1 MSTLNVNELNAPAEH
16 NFDIK
21 FDDGESLLVAG
32 TCNLHPLSH
41 FKLPTGTTAQRPAS
55 PSVGMIRFNSELVQ
69 VEVWSGSSWLQIIK
83 ASTGGNDG
91 GTPTSAA
98 SSVQELMDAGVAAD
112 GNYYMNLDGTTR
124 RYFVPVNSHPYY
136 ILIGNWGGGGTAFF
150 SNSSALTG
158 QNLND
163 TGDSTPVGN
172 FAYNSTWGYYR
183 NVSGSDF
190 RYATFSNRGV
200 TYRYVKM
207 RMNLYN
213 YYSNDGQNG
222 RNFLNISSGVGDG
235 LTIMRDNSQSGDGQH
250 IFTFYT
256 AISNNDSNG
265 CPSTAGTQPTHVSG
279 GGNNPGG
286 FMGNRYTC
294 FSRSGNSYT
303 SEYVR
308 NFTVQPGDNSGGTG
322 PNVFNGDAWFT
333 VDLGTTYSDNM
344 HIVIHSDQDSGNE
357 DTYLKRGCV
366 LVRPA

>member
-1 MSTLNVNELNAPAEH
+1 MN
-16 NFDIK
+16 NFEIN
-21 FDDGESLLVAG
+21 FDDGESMIVEGA
-32 TCNLHPLSH
+32 CNLHPLSH
-41 FKLPTGTTAQRPAS
+41 FKLPAGTTAQRPSS
-55 PSVGMIRFNSELVQ
+55 PFTGMIRFNTEELQ
-69 VEVWSGSSWLQIIK
+69 VEVWNGSSWLQIVR
-83 ASTGGNDG
+83 ASAGGNNG
-91 GTPTSAA
+91 STPALAA
-98 SSVQELMDAGVAAD
+98 ANVQELMDAGVAAD
-112 GNYYMNLDGTTR
+112 GNYYMNIDGTTR
-124 RYFVPVNSHPYY
+124 RYFVPINSHPYY
-136 ILIGNWGGGGTAFF
+136 ILIGNWGGGAPVFF
-150 SNSSALTG
+150 SNAGALTG

-163 TGDSTPVGN
+163 QGDTTPTGN
-172 FAYNSTWGYYR
+172 FDYNSTWGFNR
-183 NVSGSDF
+183 NVSGSDY
-190 RYATFSNRGV
+190 RHATFSNRGI

-213 YYSNDGQNG
+213 YYSNDGVNG

-235 LTIMRDNSQSGDGQH
+235 LTIMRNNSGAGDGQH
-250 IFTFYT
+250 IFTYYT
-256 AISNNDSNG
+256 AISNNDGNS
-265 CPSTAGTQPTHVSG
+265 CPSVAGTQPTHVA

-308 NFTVQPGDNSGGTG
+308 NFTAQAGDNNGGTG

-333 VDLGTTYSDNM
+333 VDLGQSYTDDM

>member
-1 MSTLNVNELNAPAEH
+1 MSTLNVNELNAPADH
-16 NFDIK
+16 NFEIK
-21 FDDGESLLVAG
+21 VDDGELLNIDG
-32 TCNLHPLSH
+32 TLGLNPLSH
-41 FKLPTGTTAQRPAS
+41 FKLPVGTTAQRPSS
-55 PSVGMIRFNSELVQ
+55 PFTGMIRFNSELLQ
-69 VEVWSGSSWLQIIK
+69 VEVWSGSAWLQIVK
-83 ASTGGNDG
+83 ASSGGNNG
-91 GTPTSAA
+91 STPAQAA
-98 SSVQELMDAGVAAD
+98 ANVQELMDAGVAAD

-124 RYFVPVNSHPYY
+124 RYFVPINSHPYY
-136 ILIGNWGGGGTAFF
+136 ILIGNWGGGGAAFF
-150 SNSSALTG
+150 SNASALSG

-163 TGDSTPVGN
+163 QGDTTPTGN
-172 FAYNSTWGYYR
+172 FDYNSTWGFTR
-183 NVSGSDF
+183 NVSGSDY
-190 RYATFSNRGV
+190 RHATFSNRGI

-213 YYSNDGQNG
+213 YYSNDGVNG

-235 LTIMRDNSQSGDGQH
+235 LTIMRNNSGAGDGQH
-250 IFTFYT
+250 IFTYYT
-256 AISNNDSNG
+256 AISNNDGNS
-265 CPSTAGTQPTHVSG
+265 CPSVAGTQPTHVA

-308 NFTVQPGDNSGGTG
+308 NFSAQAGDNNGGTG

-333 VDLGTTYSDNM
+333 VDLGQSYTDDM
-344 HIVIHSDQDSGNE
+344 HIVIHSDQASSNE

>member
-1 MSTLNVNELNAPAEH
+1 
-16 NFDIK
+16 
-21 FDDGESLLVAG
+21 
-32 TCNLHPLSH
+32 
-41 FKLPTGTTAQRPAS
+41 
-55 PSVGMIRFNSELVQ
+55 
-69 VEVWSGSSWLQIIK
+69 
-83 ASTGGNDG
+83 
-91 GTPTSAA
+91 
-98 SSVQELMDAGVAAD
+98 MDSGVAAD
-112 GNYYMNLDGTTR
+112 GNYYMNIDGTTR
-124 RYFVPVNSHPYY
+124 RYFVPINSHPYY
-136 ILIGNWGGGGTAFF
+136 ILIGNWGGGGAAFF
-150 SNSSALTG
+150 SNASSLSG
-158 QNLND
+158 QNLSDQGD
-163 TGDSTPVGN
+163 TTPTGN

-183 NVSGSDF
+183 NVSGSDY
-190 RYATFSNRGV
+190 RHATFSNRGI
-200 TYRYVKM
+200 TYRYVKV

-235 LTIMRDNSQSGDGQH
+235 LTIMRDNSGAGDGQH

-256 AISNNDSNG
+256 AISNNDSNS
-265 CPSTAGTQPTHVSG
+265 CPSVAGQQPTHVA

-294 FSRSGNSYT
+294 FSRSGSGYT

-333 VDLGTTYSDNM
+333 LDLGSTYSDSM

>member
-1 MSTLNVNELNAPAEH
+1 MN
-16 NFDIK
+16 NFEIN
-21 FDDGESLLVAG
+21 FDDGESMIVNGA
-32 TCNLHPLSH
+32 CNLHPLSH
-41 FKLPTGTTAQRPAS
+41 FKLPAGTTAQRPSS
-55 PSVGMIRFNSELVQ
+55 PAAGMIRFNTEELQ
-69 VEVWSGSSWLQIIK
+69 VEVWNGSSWLQIVR
-83 ASTGGNDG
+83 ASAGGNNG
-91 GTPTSAA
+91 STPDKAA
-98 SSVQELMDAGVAAD
+98 ANVQELMDAGAAAD
-112 GNYYMNLDGTTR
+112 GNYYMNIDGTTR
-124 RYFVPVNSHPYY
+124 RYFVPINSHPYY
-136 ILIGNWGGGGTAFF
+136 ILIGNWGGGAPVFF
-150 SNSSALTG
+150 SNAGALTG

-163 TGDSTPVGN
+163 QGDTTPTGN
-172 FAYNSTWGYYR
+172 FDYNSTWGFFR
-183 NVSGSDF
+183 NVSGSDY
-190 RYATFSNRGV
+190 RHATFSNRGI

-213 YYSNDGQNG
+213 YYSNDGVNG

-235 LTIMRDNSQSGDGQH
+235 LTIMRNNSGAGDGQH
-250 IFTFYT
+250 IFTYYT
-256 AISNNDSNG
+256 AISNNDGNS
-265 CPSTAGTQPTHVSG
+265 CPSVAGTQPTHVA

-308 NFTVQPGDNSGGTG
+308 NFSAQAGDNNGGTG

-333 VDLGTTYSDNM
+333 VDLGQSYTDDM

>member
-1 MSTLNVNELNAPAEH
+1 MN
-16 NFDIK
+16 NFEIN
-21 FDDGESLLVAG
+21 FDDGESMVVEGA
-32 TCNLHPLSH
+32 CNLHPLSH
-41 FKLPTGTTAQRPAS
+41 FKLPVGTTAQRPSS
-55 PSVGMIRFNSELVQ
+55 PFTGMIRFNSELLQ
-69 VEVWSGSSWLQIIK
+69 VEVWNGSSWLQIVR
-83 ASTGGNDG
+83 ASAGGNNG
-91 GTPTSAA
+91 STPDKAA
-98 SSVQELMDAGVAAD
+98 ANVQELMDAGVAAD
-112 GNYYMNLDGTTR
+112 GNYYMNIDGTTR
-124 RYFVPVNSHPYY
+124 RYFVPINSHPYY
-136 ILIGNWGGGGTAFF
+136 ILIGNWGGGAPVFF
-150 SNSSALTG
+150 SNAGALTG

-163 TGDSTPVGN
+163 QGDTTPTGN
-172 FAYNSTWGYYR
+172 FDYNSTWGFFR
-183 NVSGSDF
+183 NVSGSDY
-190 RYATFSNRGV
+190 RHATFSNRGI

-213 YYSNDGQNG
+213 YYSNDGVNG

-235 LTIMRDNSQSGDGQH
+235 LTIMRNNSGAGDGQH
-250 IFTFYT
+250 IFTYYT
-256 AISNNDSNG
+256 AISNNDGNS
-265 CPSTAGTQPTHVSG
+265 CPSVAGTQPTHVA

-308 NFTVQPGDNSGGTG
+308 NFSAQAGDNNGGTG

-333 VDLGTTYSDNM
+333 VDLGQSYTDDM